1 MGNWAYLHRL
11 EGGIG
16 VGMGVGGQQL
26 DPGHKVRAAAA
37 VIVMM
42 GRKKSCESIHVLRHK
57 NFPQKEEG
65 RRKKPPDWVGG
76 RGRGEKSKV
85 CPPDVGI
92 SHPARPVI
100 VQPFPVRGPRCVF
113 AQLEGILRTEMLVVV
128 HDINCFSSQRQ
139 SGGGER

>member
-26 DPGHKVRAAAA
+26 DPGHKVRAAA

-42 GRKKSCESIHVLRHK
+42 GRKKKVVSQYMCCAIK

-65 RRKKPPDWVGG
+65 RRKKTPDWVGG

-113 AQLEGILRTEMLVVV
+113 AQLEGILRTEMRVVV
-128 HDINCFSSQRQ
+128 HDINRLSSQRQ
-139 SGGGER
+139 SGG